1 MSVTRRTG
9 AVAMLVALAAIG
21 AWASR
26 PDPIPLRSAESRLGE
41 FVEALQIRGEIKAGR
56 SVTLTAPAEA
66 GDLRIMKLVA
76 SGTAVKKGDLVIE
89 FDGSTVARTL
99 EEKQTEGRGYE
110 AEIEKVRAQS
120 RTTEEAGLTAATKA
134 GYDVQR
140 GELDYSAREILS
152 RVEGEQKR
160 LAVLDAE
167 QKLLEANAKLTS
179 TRAGGKAD
187 LAATQQKREKA
198 GLEFE
203 KARRQLAALK
213 MFAPTDGVVSLLP
226 NWRSSNWNNLQD
238 FKEGD
243 RAWPGAGIA
252 ELPDV
257 SSLYVSA
264 RVDEVERGRMKLGHA
279 GIVRVEAVPDRE
291 LKARVA
297 SISALAKADFTS
309 WPPPRNFDLRVA
321 LDETDARLRPGMTAT
336 VRIAVERV
344 PKVLLVPAEAV
355 FSSAGQD
362 VVYVLER
369 GSVVRRPV
377 LVDRRNADHAVI
389 KEGLRPGERVAVE
402 DPATASGEVRP

>member
-1 MSVTRRTG
+1 
-9 AVAMLVALAAIG
+9 MLVALAAIG
-21 AWASR
+21 AWASGPR
-26 PDPIPLRSAESRLGE
+26 PIPLRSAESRRGE

-99 EEKQTEGRGYE
+99 EEKQTEVRGYE

-120 RTTEEAGLTAATKA
+120 RTTEEAGVTAATKA

-152 RVEGEQKR
+152 RVEGEQR
-160 LAVLDAE
+160 AWPC
-167 QKLLEANAKLTS
+167 S
-179 TRAGGKAD
+179 TPSRSCSKPTQSSRAPGP
-187 LAATQQKREKA
+187 AARRIWPRREQKREKA
-198 GLEFE
+198 RLELE

-213 MFAPTDGVVSLLP
+213 MFAPSDGVVSLLP
-226 NWRSSNWNNLQD
+226 NWRSSNWINPQD

-243 RAWPGAGIA
+243 RVWPGAGIA

-264 RVDEVERGRMKLGHA
+264 RVDEIERGRMKLGHA

-291 LKARVA
+291 LKARIA
-297 SISALAKADFTS
+297 SISALAKADFS
-309 WPPPRNFDLRVA
+309 AWPPPRNFDLRVA

-336 VRIAVERV
+336 MRVAVERV
-344 PKVLLVPAEAV
+344 PNVVLVPAEAV
-355 FSSAGQD
+355 FNSAGED
-362 VVYVLER
+362 VVYVLGR
-369 GSVVRRPV
+369 GGVVRRPV
-377 LVDRRNADHAVI
+377 LIDRRNADRAVI
-389 KEGLRPGERVAVE
+389 KAGAAAGERVALE
-402 DPATASGEVRP
+402 DPATLGEVRP